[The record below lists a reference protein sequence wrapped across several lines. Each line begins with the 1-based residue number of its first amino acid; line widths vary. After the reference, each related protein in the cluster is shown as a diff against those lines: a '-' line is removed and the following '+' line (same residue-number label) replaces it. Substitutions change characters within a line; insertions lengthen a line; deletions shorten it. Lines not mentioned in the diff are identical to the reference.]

1 MWVTERP
8 TKFMKKILIKI
19 LHFIRL
25 VLTALKNNC
34 LPITPPP
41 STYEMY
47 VTEEIIKCYETFK
60 PHFKKSIFLD
70 NKNYHKFIIERSKNN
85 DEFNKKFYLEF
96 GVWTGTTI
104 NFFSKYVNT
113 IYGFDSF
120 EGLREDWVGMD
131 NHPKGYFNLNK
142 KLPKLNKNVIPVV
155 GWVQDTLVPF
165 LEKNKPEINFV
176 HMDMDTYETTK
187 FILTKIKPYIVK
199 NCIIAF
205 DDHYNF
211 SGWEVGEYKALK
223 ETFNDNEY
231 RYICFSKIRQATIQ
245 II

>member
-1 MWVTERP
+1 
-8 TKFMKKILIKI
+8 MKKILIKI
-19 LHFIRL
+19 FHFIRRI
-25 VLTALKNNC
+25 LTGLKKHC
-34 LPITPPP
+34 LPLSNPP
-41 STYEMY
+41 SLSPYEMY
-47 VTEEIIKCYETFK
+47 VKEEIKKCYENFK
-60 PHFKKSIFLD
+60 PHFQKSIFLN
-70 NKNYHKFIIERSKNN
+70 NKDYRKFIIERAKEN
-85 DEFNKKFYLEF
+85 DEFAKKFYLEF
-96 GVWTGTTI
+96 GVWVGTTI

-120 EGLREDWVGMD
+120 EGLREDWVGIR
-131 NHPKGYFNLNK
+131 NHPKGTFNLNK

-165 LEKNKPEINFV
+165 LEKHKPEINFV
-176 HMDMDTYETTK
+176 HLDMDTYESTK
-187 FILTKIKPYIVK
+187 FVLTKIKPYLGK

-205 DDHYNF
+205 DELYNY

-231 RYICFSKIRQATIQ
+231 RYVCFNIDGTQATVQ

>member
-1 MWVTERP
+1 MY
-8 TKFMKKILIKI
+8 
-19 LHFIRL
+19 
-25 VLTALKNNC
+25 LK
-34 LPITPPP
+34 
-41 STYEMY
+41 
-47 VTEEIIKCYETFK
+47 EEIKKCYENFK
-60 PHFKKSIFLD
+60 PHFQKSIFLN
-70 NKNYHKFIIERSKNN
+70 NKNYHKFIIERAKEN
-85 DEFNKKFYLEF
+85 DEFAKKFYLEF
-96 GVWTGTTI
+96 GVWVGTTI

-120 EGLREDWVGMD
+120 EGLREDWVGIR
-131 NHPKGYFNLNK
+131 NHPKGTFNLNK

-165 LEKNKPEINFV
+165 LEKHKPEINFV
-176 HMDMDTYETTK
+176 HLDMDTYESTK
-187 FILTKIKPYIVK
+187 FVLTKIKPYLAK

-205 DDHYNF
+205 DELYNY

-231 RYICFSKIRQATIQ
+231 RYVCFNIDGPQATVQ

>member
-1 MWVTERP
+1 
-8 TKFMKKILIKI
+8 MKKILKKI
-19 LHFIRL
+19 LNLIRF
-25 VLTALKNNC
+25 VLTVLRNNC
-34 LPITPPP
+34 LPSPPP
-41 STYEMY
+41 PPPFVSLSPYEMY
-47 VTEEIIKCYETFK
+47 EKEEIKRCYETFK
-60 PHFKKSIFLD
+60 PHFQKSIFLD
-70 NKNYHKFIIERSKNN
+70 YKNFHKFIIERAKEY

-96 GVWTGTTI
+96 GVWKGNSI

-120 EGLREDWVGMD
+120 EGLREDWVGYND
-131 NHPKGYFNLNK
+131 PKGRFNLNK

-176 HMDMDTYETTK
+176 NLDLDTYESTK
-187 FILTKIKPYIVK
+187 FVLTKIKPYIVK

-205 DDHYNF
+205 DELYNYP
-211 SGWEVGEYKALK
+211 GWEVGEYKALK
-223 ETFNDNEY
+223 ETFNDNEF
-231 RYICFSKIRQATIQ
+231 RYVCFCQNGEQAAIQ

>member
-1 MWVTERP
+1 
-8 TKFMKKILIKI
+8 
-19 LHFIRL
+19 
-25 VLTALKNNC
+25 
-34 LPITPPP
+34 
-41 STYEMY
+41 MY
-47 VTEEIIKCYETFK
+47 VKEEIKKCYETFK

-70 NKNYHKFIIERSKNN
+70 SKNYHKFVIERAKEN

-96 GVWTGTTI
+96 GVWVGTTI

-120 EGLREDWVGMD
+120 EGLREDWVGISGA
-131 NHPKGYFNLNK
+131 PKGHFNLNK

-155 GWVQDTLVPF
+155 GWVQDTLVTF
-165 LEKNKPEINFV
+165 LEKHKPEINFV
-176 HMDMDTYETTK
+176 HLDMDTYKTTK
-187 FILTKIKPYIVK
+187 FVLTKIKPYLVK

-205 DDHYNF
+205 DELYNY

-231 RYICFSKIRQATIQ
+231 RYVCFNIYGPQATVQ

>member
-1 MWVTERP
+1 
-8 TKFMKKILIKI
+8 MKKISIKI
-19 LHFIRL
+19 FHFIQRI
-25 VLTALKNNC
+25 LTILRNNFFP
-34 LPITPPP
+34 LPLSHPTSASP
-41 STYEMY
+41 SPYEMY
-47 VTEEIIKCYETFK
+47 VKEEIQNCYETFK
-60 PHFKKSIFLD
+60 PYFKKSIFL
-70 NKNYHKFIIERSKNN
+70 NYKNYHKFIIERAKEN

-96 GVWTGTTI
+96 GVYTGTSI

-120 EGLREDWVGMD
+120 EGLKEDWEGYVLT
-131 NHPKGYFNLNK
+131 KGHFGLNK

-155 GWVQDTLVPF
+155 GWVQDTLVLF
-165 LEKNKPEINFV
+165 LEKHKPQINFL
-176 HMDMDTYETTK
+176 HLDMDTYESTK
-187 FILTKIKPYIVK
+187 FVLTKIKPYLVK

-205 DDHYNF
+205 DELYNY

-231 RYICFSKIRQATIQ
+231 RYVCFCADGSQATIQ

>member
-1 MWVTERP
+1 
-8 TKFMKKILIKI
+8 MKKIIKKI
-19 LHFIRL
+19 LHFIRK
-25 VLTALKNNC
+25 VLTVLKINC
-34 LPITPPP
+34 LPSPP
-41 STYEMY
+41 SRTLYIYEMY
-47 VTEEIIKCYETFK
+47 VEEEIKKCYETFK
-60 PHFKKSIFLD
+60 PHFQKSFFFRHKYEDYL
-70 NKNYHKFIIERSKNN
+70 KFIIERTKEN

-96 GVWTGTTI
+96 GVWKGNSI

-120 EGLREDWVGMD
+120 QGLREDWLGTPV
-131 NHPKGYFNLNK
+131 PKGTFNLNT

-165 LEKNKPEINFV
+165 LEKHKPEINFV

-187 FILTKIKPYIVK
+187 FVLTKIKPYIVK

-205 DDHYNF
+205 DEFYNYA
-211 SGWEVGEYKALK
+211 GWEVGEYKALK

-231 RYICFSKIRQATIQ
+231 RYVCFLRNNLQAAIQ

>member
-1 MWVTERP
+1 
-8 TKFMKKILIKI
+8 MKKILKKI
-19 LHFIRL
+19 LHFIRS
-25 VLTALKNNC
+25 VLTVLRNNC
-34 LPITPPP
+34 LPSPTPPSLSP
-41 STYEMY
+41 SPSIYEMY
-47 VTEEIIKCYETFK
+47 VTEERIKCYETFK
-60 PHFKKSIFLD
+60 THFKKSIFLD
-70 NKNYHKFIIERSKNN
+70 YKNYHKFIIEKAKEN

-96 GVWTGTTI
+96 GVWVGTSI

-120 EGLREDWVGMD
+120 EGLRENWVGTTT
-131 NHPKGYFNLNK
+131 PKGTFNLNK

-165 LEKNKPEINFV
+165 LEKHKPEVNFV
-176 HMDMDTYETTK
+176 HLDMDTYETTK
-187 FILTKIKPYIVK
+187 FVLTKIKPYLVK

-205 DDHYNF
+205 DELYNY

-231 RYICFSKIRQATIQ
+231 RYVCFCRNSKQAMIE

>member
-1 MWVTERP
+1 
-8 TKFMKKILIKI
+8 MKKILKKI
-19 LHFIRL
+19 LHFIRR
-25 VLTALKNNC
+25 VLTVLRNNC
-34 LPITPPP
+34 LPSSPPP
-41 STYEMY
+41 TLYEMFA
-47 VTEEIIKCYETFK
+47 TEQRIKCYETFK
-60 PHFKKSIFLD
+60 THFKKSIFLD
-70 NKNYHKFIIERSKNN
+70 NKNYHKFIIERAKEN

-96 GVWTGTTI
+96 GVWVGTSI

-120 EGLREDWVGMD
+120 EGLKENWVGTIT
-131 NHPKGYFNLNK
+131 PKGTFNLNK

-165 LEKNKPEINFV
+165 LEKHKPEVNFV
-176 HMDMDTYETTK
+176 HLDMDTYETTK
-187 FILTKIKPYIVK
+187 FILTKIKPYLVK

-205 DDHYNF
+205 DELYNYP
-211 SGWEVGEYKALK
+211 GWEVGEYKALK

-231 RYICFSKIRQATIQ
+231 RYVCFCRNSKQASIE

>member
-1 MWVTERP
+1 
-8 TKFMKKILIKI
+8 MKKILIKI
-19 LHFIRL
+19 LHIIRRI
-25 VLTALKNNC
+25 LKSLKKHC
-34 LPITPPP
+34 LPSPPP
-41 STYEMY
+41 PPLSLSPYEMY
-47 VTEEIIKCYETFK
+47 VKEEIIKCYETFK
-60 PHFKKSIFLD
+60 PHFKKSIFFD
-70 NKNYHKFIIERSKNN
+70 YKNYHKFIIERAKEN

-96 GVWTGTTI
+96 GVWVGTTI

-120 EGLREDWVGMD
+120 EGLREDWVGF
-131 NHPKGYFNLNK
+131 NNFPKGHFNLNK

-165 LEKNKPEINFV
+165 LEKHKPEINFV

-187 FILTKIKPYIVK
+187 FVLTKIKPYLVK

-205 DDHYNF
+205 DELYYY

-223 ETFNDNEY
+223 ESFNDNEY
-231 RYICFSKIRQATIQ
+231 KYVCFCLDSQQAAIQ